1 LLPASVLN
9 QTVLEAALYIKV
21 LKALIV
27 TNWRQKR
34 SVMRRYDLTFQM
46 YDERYSDEQKAKYRV
61 ALDELGSG
69 KGSVAL
75 DLGCG
80 SGLFFTQVAGNI
92 DMVIG
97 IDVSLNMLLIARE
110 RAKNFSGVFLVQADA
125 DHLPLRRNIFSHVF
139 AFTMLQNM
147 PEPVKTLQELKIVS
161 KRDACFFL
169 SGLKAVFSLE
179 AFIDYLEE
187 AGLHVVSVR
196 NDDLLRCFIVKAVNR
211 ET

>member
-1 LLPASVLN
+1 
-9 QTVLEAALYIKV
+9 
-21 LKALIV
+21 
-27 TNWRQKR
+27 
-34 SVMRRYDLTFQM
+34 MRRYDLTFQI

-80 SGLFFTQVAGNI
+80 SGLFFTQVAGTV

-125 DHLPLRRNIFSHVF
+125 DHLPLRRNILSHVF

-147 PEPVKTLQELKIVS
+147 PEPVKTLKELKLVS
-161 KRDACFFL
+161 KRDACFFV
-169 SGLKAVFSLE
+169 SGLKAVFSLN
-179 AFIDYLEE
+179 AFVDYLEE

-196 NDDLLRCFIVKAVNR
+196 ADDLLQCFIVKAVNR